1 MQRSFWFKQLSGEY
15 EMVNLLPEQMKTRAN
30 WCKHFFF
37 FFLGSQ
43 MVSQQLSLAV
53 PRIPA
58 VLLVLTGEAIAKT
71 FFFFLIQ

>member
-1 MQRSFWFKQLSGEY
+1 
-15 EMVNLLPEQMKTRAN
+15 MVNLLPEQMKTRAN